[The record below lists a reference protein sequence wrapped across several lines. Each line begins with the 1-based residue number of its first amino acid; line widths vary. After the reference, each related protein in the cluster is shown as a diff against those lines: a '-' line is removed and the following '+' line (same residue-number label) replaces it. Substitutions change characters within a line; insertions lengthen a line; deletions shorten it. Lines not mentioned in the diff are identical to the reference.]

1 MPMKSL
7 SNQVLFALFA
17 SACVVSTGCSKSG
30 DGEVVDASGKAAAP
44 AVPEKADP
52 AANQAISTAQTA
64 IEKNDYDAAIAA
76 LMVARQADA
85 SMSEEQKLAYRQS
98 VRDFSTKLLEQ
109 SQNDPKAR
117 EAYQN
122 FGRLM
127 KGR

>member
-1 MPMKSL
+1 MNNP
-7 SNQVLFALFA
+7 SNPAFLALLASVLLI
-17 SACVVSTGCSKSG
+17 STGCSKSSE
-30 DGEVVDASGKAAAP
+30 GEVVDASGNAAAP

-52 AANQAISTAQTA
+52 GANQAITTAQTA

-76 LMVARQADA
+76 LMAARQADA

-109 SQNDPKAR
+109 SQNDPKAK

>member
-1 MPMKSL
+1 MLMKIPFYQAS
-7 SNQVLFALFA
+7 FALLA
-17 SACVVSTGCSKSG
+17 SAALLSTGCSKSG
-30 DGEVVDASGKAAAP
+30 EGDVVDASGKAAAP

-52 AANQAISTAQTA
+52 AANQAISTAQAA

-76 LMVARQADA
+76 LMAARQADA

>member
-1 MPMKSL
+1 MKNL
-7 SNQVLFALFA
+7 TRYAFAALLT
-17 SACVVSTGCSKSG
+17 SAFLVSTGCSKSG
-30 DGEVVDASGKAAAP
+30 DGEVVDANGKAAAP

-52 AANQAISTAQTA
+52 AANQAISTAQAA

-76 LMVARQADA
+76 LMAARQADA

>member
-1 MPMKSL
+1 MNNP
-7 SNQVLFALFA
+7 SNPALLALLASVLLI
-17 SACVVSTGCSKSG
+17 STGCSKSSE
-30 DGEVVDASGKAAAP
+30 GEVVDASGKAAAP
-44 AVPEKADP
+44 AGPEKADP
-52 AANQAISTAQTA
+52 VANQAITTAQTA

-76 LMVARQADA
+76 LMAARQADA